1 MILELEGEVA
11 LLEQLLAGVV
21 MVNLHAQFF
30 APWVEKNFILLCS
43 SQHTE
48 SALAASESDWC
59 VMRALLYPILQTAP
73 GAHVSMLISICPIV
87 PFLL

>member
-1 MILELEGEVA
+1 MILALEGEVA

-30 APWVEKNFILLCS
+30 APWVEKSFILLCS

-48 SALAASESDWC
+48 SALAVSESSWYA
-59 VMRALLYPILQTAP
+59 MRAPLYPVIQVAP
-73 GAHVSMLISICPIV
+73 GAQVPMLISSHPVV